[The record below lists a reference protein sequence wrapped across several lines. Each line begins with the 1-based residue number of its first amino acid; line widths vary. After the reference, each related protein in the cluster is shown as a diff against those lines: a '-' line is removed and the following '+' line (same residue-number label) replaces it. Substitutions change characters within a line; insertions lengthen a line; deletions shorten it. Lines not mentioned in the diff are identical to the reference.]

1 VTTLWLILWPLLFLI
16 SAGTALILR
25 HHLAQ
30 IRRAIRHLALE
41 EPITSSSYR
50 PAIVRAIYHDLNQI
64 ADRQRKITQLI
75 ADEDFSLRALLGSM
89 LEGVLVANPDLSI
102 RLANDRLAKMFAL
115 SRSPVGRTI
124 MEAFRNHVLHQMAK
138 RTVET
143 EAPQFAEL
151 PIDIREK
158 DGFVAKHFQVTSVA
172 LRPPTQEGIAGILL
186 VFHDVTQVRSLEG
199 VRKDFVANVSH
210 ELRTPLSIITGYL
223 ETLLEAPPDRATSR
237 KFLATMHKHAQRLNL
252 LVDDLLELS
261 RLESRRLPLKFQP
274 VQLRACVA
282 RALERS
288 DSLINTVDATV
299 TVDIPDEIPPAEAD
313 PVKLEQAIFNLLD
326 NALKYGGKPDLQVW
340 ISAKCSDSDL
350 ILEVKD
356 NGRGIP
362 LTDQPHIFER
372 FYRVHKDR
380 SRDAGGT
387 GLGLSIVKHT
397 IQAHGGTVSLESAPG
412 SGSTFTIRL
421 PQVARQS
428 PGTSGPAKWIT
439 NEE

>member
-1 VTTLWLILWPLLFLI
+1 LLFVI

-30 IRRAIRHLALE
+30 IRRAIRQLA
-41 EPITSSSYR
+41 IGGQIMSSSSR
-50 PAIVRAIYHDLNQI
+50 PAIVRQIYHDLRKI

-75 ADEDFSLRALLGSM
+75 ADEDFSLRAILGSM
-89 LEGVLVANPDLSI
+89 VEGVLVANRDLTV
-102 RLANDRLAKMFAL
+102 RLANDRLTRMFAL
-115 SRSPVGRTI
+115 SRSPVGRTV
-124 MEAFRNHVLHQMAK
+124 MEVFRNHVLHQMAK

-151 PIDIREK
+151 PVDIREK
-158 DGFVAKHFQVTSVA
+158 DGFMPRHFQVTSVA

-186 VFHDVTQVRSLEG
+186 VFHDVTQIRSLEG

-223 ETLLEAPPDRATSR
+223 ETLLEAPTDRATTK

-252 LVDDLLELS
+252 LVEDLLELS

-274 VQLRACVA
+274 VQLRACIA
-282 RALERS
+282 KALERS
-288 DSLINTVDATV
+288 DSLINTVGASV
-299 TVDIPDEIPPAEAD
+299 IVDIAEEIPLVEAD

-326 NALKYGGKPDLQVW
+326 NALKYGAKPDLKVW
-340 ISAKCSDSDL
+340 VSTKRSGSDL
-350 ILEVKD
+350 VLEVKD
-356 NGRGIP
+356 NGPGIP

-412 SGSTFTIRL
+412 SGSIFTIRL
-421 PQVARQS
+421 PFMPSVWQLPPS
-428 PGTSGPAKWIT
+428 PDQ
-439 NEE
+439 